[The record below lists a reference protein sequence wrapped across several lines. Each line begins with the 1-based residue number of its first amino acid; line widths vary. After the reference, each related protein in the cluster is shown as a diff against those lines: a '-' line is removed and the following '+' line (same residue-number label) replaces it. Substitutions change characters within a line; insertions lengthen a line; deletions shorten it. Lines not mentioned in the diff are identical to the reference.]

1 MKLKFIGEDGS
12 LGLKHG
18 KKYEV
23 ELKTIGKY
31 LIAIIDTGWISWTT
45 CPYGSV
51 QAFAK
56 NWELN

>member
-1 MKLKFIGEDGS
+1 MILKFIGKDGS

-18 KKYEV
+18 EKYKV
-23 ELKTIGKY
+23 TLKTSGKY
-31 LIAIIDTGWISWTT
+31 FIATIHVGWINQI

>member
-1 MKLKFIGEDGS
+1 MNLRFIGADGS

-18 KKYEV
+18 ELYKV
-23 ELKTIGKY
+23 TLKTIGKY
-31 LIAIIDTGWISWTT
+31 LIATIHTGWISDTV

-56 NWELN
+56 NWEL